1 MWQSYGLSRQQVL
14 DQLQNAA
21 NRIGY
26 GGVLVWAVYAWP
38 VPSNPKQ
45 YNFAFGEDGSAAIE
59 KQWAAAASGSISG
72 VQGVSP
78 TPPGSK
84 CSDNVPPG
92 GYTCAQQKGYGKCA
106 ESWMTSGGF
115 CAKTCGRCSPA
126 KRADG
131 TEIMDD
137 DAGYVSVQ
145 SATSQAASAP
155 SSSSG

>member
-59 KQWAAAASGSISG
+59 KQWAAASGGSISG
-72 VQGVSP
+72 AAGVSAAS
-78 TPPGSK
+78 TAAK

-92 GYTCAQQKGYGKCA
+92 GFTCAQQKGYGKCA

-115 CAKTCGRCSPA
+115 CAKTCGRCTPA

-145 SATSQAASAP
+145 SATSQAAGAP
-155 SSSSG
+155 SSG